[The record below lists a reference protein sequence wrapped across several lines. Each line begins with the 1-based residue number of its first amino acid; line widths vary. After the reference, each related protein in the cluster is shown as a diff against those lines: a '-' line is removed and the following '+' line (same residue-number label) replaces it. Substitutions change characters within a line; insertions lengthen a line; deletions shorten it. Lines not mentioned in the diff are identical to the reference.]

1 MSVFRCYS
9 EKKPGF
15 DVEAQGLCR
24 QLREQLGVESL
35 ESVRILNRYDADH
48 IDPAVYQAAKTVVFS
63 EPQVDDIW
71 DETYPAPDTV
81 HSVLAVEALPGQFDQ
96 RADSCAQ
103 CIQLQSGV
111 DRPLIAYAKV
121 YLLGGQ
127 LSQNELEK
135 IRKYLINPVESREAS
150 VDKPATLVREHA
162 APDRVA
168 VVEGFTALDEKG
180 LAHLLSELG
189 LAMDLDDLKFLQT
202 YFRDEEKRDPTI
214 TEVLERQLAKWGYE
228 ASHVT
233 DFQHVL
239 ETFVQQA
246 PHLVLLDISLPF
258 YDGYHWCGEI
268 RKISKTPVLF
278 ISSASDNMNLVM
290 ALNMGGDDFLA
301 KPFDLNVAIAKIEA
315 LLRRTYDFG
324 AGVNAL
330 ACRGAVL
337 DLKDASLHYNSQKL
351 ELTKNEF
358 RILQLLFERRGRTVP
373 REDIMQALWESDS
386 FIDDNTLT
394 VNVARLR
401 AHLAEIGLEG
411 LIRTQKGLGYLVD
424 ET

>member
-1 MSVFRCYS
+1 MY
-9 EKKPGF
+9 KILL
-15 DVEAQGLCR
+15 VE
-24 QLREQLGVESL
+24 
-35 ESVRILNRYDADH
+35 D
-48 IDPAVYQAAKTVVFS
+48 
-63 EPQVDDIW
+63 
-71 DETYPAPDTV
+71 
-81 HSVLAVEALPGQFDQ
+81 
-96 RADSCAQ
+96 
-103 CIQLQSGV
+103 
-111 DRPLIAYAKV
+111 
-121 YLLGGQ
+121 
-127 LSQNELEK
+127 
-135 IRKYLINPVESREAS
+135 
-150 VDKPATLVREHA
+150 
-162 APDRVA
+162 
-168 VVEGFTALDEKG
+168 
-180 LAHLLSELG
+180 
-189 LAMDLDDLKFLQT
+189 
-202 YFRDEEKRDPTI
+202 DPTI

-411 LIRTQKGLGYLVD
+411 LIRTQKGRVTWWMRHDGRTGASACIFQLLPPYAPGVPAGGAGRRHAVRGDHSVPRAAGAAHIHMLPCRRCGSRVLFFRLCPVLPPACRAAHAACPVRH
-424 ET
+424 

>member
-1 MSVFRCYS
+1 MY
-9 EKKPGF
+9 KILL
-15 DVEAQGLCR
+15 VE
-24 QLREQLGVESL
+24 
-35 ESVRILNRYDADH
+35 D
-48 IDPAVYQAAKTVVFS
+48 
-63 EPQVDDIW
+63 
-71 DETYPAPDTV
+71 
-81 HSVLAVEALPGQFDQ
+81 
-96 RADSCAQ
+96 
-103 CIQLQSGV
+103 
-111 DRPLIAYAKV
+111 
-121 YLLGGQ
+121 
-127 LSQNELEK
+127 
-135 IRKYLINPVESREAS
+135 
-150 VDKPATLVREHA
+150 
-162 APDRVA
+162 
-168 VVEGFTALDEKG
+168 
-180 LAHLLSELG
+180 
-189 LAMDLDDLKFLQT
+189 
-202 YFRDEEKRDPTI
+202 DPTI

-233 DFQHVL
+233 DFKHVL

-358 RILQLLFERRGRTVP
+358 RILQTLLENKGQIVS
-373 REDIMQALWESDS
+373 REKLMLKLWDSDE

-394 VNVARLR
+394 VNVNRLR
-401 AHLAEIGLEG
+401 KTLKDYGFNDCIVTH
-411 LIRTQKGLGYLVD
+411 KGQGYSIH
-424 ET
+424 E

>member
-1 MSVFRCYS
+1 MY
-9 EKKPGF
+9 KILL
-15 DVEAQGLCR
+15 VE
-24 QLREQLGVESL
+24 
-35 ESVRILNRYDADH
+35 D
-48 IDPAVYQAAKTVVFS
+48 
-63 EPQVDDIW
+63 
-71 DETYPAPDTV
+71 
-81 HSVLAVEALPGQFDQ
+81 
-96 RADSCAQ
+96 
-103 CIQLQSGV
+103 
-111 DRPLIAYAKV
+111 
-121 YLLGGQ
+121 
-127 LSQNELEK
+127 
-135 IRKYLINPVESREAS
+135 
-150 VDKPATLVREHA
+150 
-162 APDRVA
+162 
-168 VVEGFTALDEKG
+168 
-180 LAHLLSELG
+180 
-189 LAMDLDDLKFLQT
+189 
-202 YFRDEEKRDPTI
+202 DPTI

-351 ELTKNEF
+351 ELTKN
-358 RILQLLFERRGRTVP
+358 
-373 REDIMQALWESDS
+373 
-386 FIDDNTLT
+386 
-394 VNVARLR
+394 
-401 AHLAEIGLEG
+401 
-411 LIRTQKGLGYLVD
+411 
-424 ET
+424 

>member
-1 MSVFRCYS
+1 MY
-9 EKKPGF
+9 KILL
-15 DVEAQGLCR
+15 VE
-24 QLREQLGVESL
+24 
-35 ESVRILNRYDADH
+35 D
-48 IDPAVYQAAKTVVFS
+48 
-63 EPQVDDIW
+63 
-71 DETYPAPDTV
+71 
-81 HSVLAVEALPGQFDQ
+81 
-96 RADSCAQ
+96 
-103 CIQLQSGV
+103 
-111 DRPLIAYAKV
+111 
-121 YLLGGQ
+121 
-127 LSQNELEK
+127 
-135 IRKYLINPVESREAS
+135 
-150 VDKPATLVREHA
+150 
-162 APDRVA
+162 
-168 VVEGFTALDEKG
+168 
-180 LAHLLSELG
+180 
-189 LAMDLDDLKFLQT
+189 
-202 YFRDEEKRDPTI
+202 DPTI

-358 RILQLLFERRGRTVP
+358 RILQLLFERRAARFPGRTSCRPCGKATASSTTIPSRLTWRACVP
-373 REDIMQALWESDS
+373 IWRKSAWRGSS
-386 FIDDNTLT
+386 
-394 VNVARLR
+394 AHRR
-401 AHLAEIGLEG
+401 AWVTCG
-411 LIRTQKGLGYLVD
+411 
-424 ET
+424 

>member
-1 MSVFRCYS
+1 MY
-9 EKKPGF
+9 KILL
-15 DVEAQGLCR
+15 VE
-24 QLREQLGVESL
+24 
-35 ESVRILNRYDADH
+35 D
-48 IDPAVYQAAKTVVFS
+48 
-63 EPQVDDIW
+63 
-71 DETYPAPDTV
+71 
-81 HSVLAVEALPGQFDQ
+81 
-96 RADSCAQ
+96 
-103 CIQLQSGV
+103 
-111 DRPLIAYAKV
+111 
-121 YLLGGQ
+121 
-127 LSQNELEK
+127 
-135 IRKYLINPVESREAS
+135 
-150 VDKPATLVREHA
+150 
-162 APDRVA
+162 
-168 VVEGFTALDEKG
+168 
-180 LAHLLSELG
+180 
-189 LAMDLDDLKFLQT
+189 
-202 YFRDEEKRDPTI
+202 DPTI

-246 PHLVLLDISLPF
+246 PHLVLPDISLPF

>member
-1 MSVFRCYS
+1 MY
-9 EKKPGF
+9 KILL
-15 DVEAQGLCR
+15 VE
-24 QLREQLGVESL
+24 
-35 ESVRILNRYDADH
+35 D
-48 IDPAVYQAAKTVVFS
+48 
-63 EPQVDDIW
+63 
-71 DETYPAPDTV
+71 
-81 HSVLAVEALPGQFDQ
+81 
-96 RADSCAQ
+96 
-103 CIQLQSGV
+103 
-111 DRPLIAYAKV
+111 
-121 YLLGGQ
+121 
-127 LSQNELEK
+127 
-135 IRKYLINPVESREAS
+135 
-150 VDKPATLVREHA
+150 
-162 APDRVA
+162 
-168 VVEGFTALDEKG
+168 
-180 LAHLLSELG
+180 
-189 LAMDLDDLKFLQT
+189 
-202 YFRDEEKRDPTI
+202 DPTI

-337 DLKDASLHYNSQKL
+337 DLKDASAALQQPKAGADEKRVPHFAASVRAPGPHGSQGGHHAGPVGKRQLH
-351 ELTKNEF
+351 
-358 RILQLLFERRGRTVP
+358 RRQYPHG
-373 REDIMQALWESDS
+373 
-386 FIDDNTLT
+386 
-394 VNVARLR
+394 
-401 AHLAEIGLEG
+401 
-411 LIRTQKGLGYLVD
+411 
-424 ET
+424 

>member
-1 MSVFRCYS
+1 MY
-9 EKKPGF
+9 KILL
-15 DVEAQGLCR
+15 VE
-24 QLREQLGVESL
+24 
-35 ESVRILNRYDADH
+35 D
-48 IDPAVYQAAKTVVFS
+48 
-63 EPQVDDIW
+63 
-71 DETYPAPDTV
+71 
-81 HSVLAVEALPGQFDQ
+81 
-96 RADSCAQ
+96 
-103 CIQLQSGV
+103 
-111 DRPLIAYAKV
+111 
-121 YLLGGQ
+121 
-127 LSQNELEK
+127 
-135 IRKYLINPVESREAS
+135 
-150 VDKPATLVREHA
+150 
-162 APDRVA
+162 
-168 VVEGFTALDEKG
+168 
-180 LAHLLSELG
+180 
-189 LAMDLDDLKFLQT
+189 
-202 YFRDEEKRDPTI
+202 DPTI

-351 ELTKNEF
+351 ELTKNEY
-358 RILQLLFERRGRTVP
+358 RILQTLYENLGKVVSRDTL
-373 REDIMQALWESDS
+373 MQRLWETDC
-386 FIDDNTLT
+386 FVDENTLT
-394 VNVARLR
+394 VNVTRLR
-401 AHLAEIGLEG
+401 RELDGIGLQNF
-411 LIRTQKGLGYLVD
+411 IVTRKGMGYLLV
-424 ET
+424 EE

>member
-1 MSVFRCYS
+1 MVY
-9 EKKPGF
+9 
-15 DVEAQGLCR
+15 
-24 QLREQLGVESL
+24 
-35 ESVRILNRYDADH
+35 RILIVEDDAVIAKAIRSH
-48 IDPAVYQAAKTVVFS
+48 IETWGCDAKAVSDFKDVMGEFA
-63 EPQVDDIW
+63 D
-71 DETYPAPDTV
+71 
-81 HSVLAVEALPGQFDQ
+81 FD
-96 RADSCAQ
+96 
-103 CIQLQSGV
+103 
-111 DRPLIAYAKV
+111 
-121 YLLGGQ
+121 
-127 LSQNELEK
+127 
-135 IRKYLINPVESREAS
+135 
-150 VDKPATLVREHA
+150 
-162 APDRVA
+162 
-168 VVEGFTALDEKG
+168 
-180 LAHLLSELG
+180 
-189 LAMDLDDLKFLQT
+189 
-202 YFRDEEKRDPTI
+202 
-214 TEVLERQLAKWGYE
+214 
-228 ASHVT
+228 
-233 DFQHVL
+233 
-239 ETFVQQA
+239 
-246 PHLVLLDISLPF
+246 PHLVLMDIALPF
-258 YDGYHWCGEI
+258 FDGYHWCGEI